1 MTISK
6 EQILAKIQEKDFD
19 FFAQYGDNETQLEES
34 GVSFPYRLNMG
45 DGNEIT
51 EVCYFPEHDLHVMMI
66 GFYSSWDSTQWDEI
80 GIASPFTFTE
90 TRFKIKE

>member
-1 MTISK
+1 MTITK
-6 EQILAKIQEKDFD
+6 EEILAAIQEKDFD
-19 FFAQYGDNETQLEES
+19 FFVDNKRLKES

-66 GFYSSWDSTQWDEI
+66 GCYSSWDSTQWDEI
-80 GIASPFTFTE
+80 GIASPFIFTE
-90 TRFKIKE
+90 TRFKFKE